1 MNDNN
6 PAPKISKKIF
16 IRGTIKAITGLHIGG
31 SSVSMSIGGADKVVV
46 RNPLTNEPYIPGS
59 SLRGKMR
66 ALLERV
72 RGQEQT
78 SGEGG
83 FSYDPGKR
91 KADAGK
97 NPETLLGKL
106 FGVSADVKHKQA
118 TRLIVRDA
126 NLSTD
131 CKKDLENAPNTDMPM
146 TEVKTEVNIDR
157 ITSVANPRQFERVPA
172 GAEFDFEL
180 ILTLLESDKD
190 DETLFLDLVREGIE
204 LVENDSLGGHG
215 SRGYGQVEFKNLTIV
230 ECTADDY
237 RNNKAFEKKR
247 SNKLV
252 GFKEYMQALAT
263 PAA

>member
-6 PAPKISKKIF
+6 PAPKINKKIF

-83 FSYDPGKR
+83 FFYDTDKR

-97 NPETLLGKL
+97 NPDTLLGKL
-106 FGVSADVKHKQA
+106 FGVSADVNHKQA

-126 NLSTD
+126 NLTGPSKT
-131 CKKDLENAPNTDMPM
+131 KLTNAPNTDMPM

-157 ITSVANPRQFERVPA
+157 ITSAANPRQFERVPA
-172 GAEFDFEL
+172 GAEFDFEF
-180 ILTLLESDKD
+180 ILTLLEG
-190 DETLFLDLVREGIE
+190 DEEELFLKLLREGME
-204 LVENDSLGGHG
+204 LIQNDSLGGHG
-215 SRGYGQVEFKNLTIV
+215 SRGYGQVEFEHISTL
-230 ECTADDY
+230 ERTAKDY
-237 RNNKAFEKKR
+237 REGNKANPRDFESFKDF
-247 SNKLV
+247 NKAT
-252 GFKEYMQALAT
+252 ETQAT
-263 PAA
+263 